1 MLQKLKQALVGTSL
15 GRVMITARNKVDI
28 LSAAI
33 HSPESVGTIANDQLA
48 SSLLPKLCRPGKTF
62 IDVGAHI
69 GSVIADVI
77 HHDDSINIIAFEAIP
92 EKTAALQRKFQRV
105 KIFQCAVGDRDGFV
119 SFFINTRKS
128 GYSSLGKSC
137 DSTDLKEITVPM
149 RRIDDWVQRDD
160 VDAIK
165 IDVEGAELGV
175 LLGAKKLI
183 EKSRP
188 VIMFESG
195 PMDNGLG
202 YTKEGIWNFFNDINY
217 TLHAPNRVA
226 HNDEG
231 LNLYGFIDGHVYP
244 RRATNYFA
252 IPKEKRDE
260 IRERATRQIEID
272 APDRSLNIDY

>member
-1 MLQKLKQALVGTSL
+1 MQKLKQMLVGTSI
-15 GRVMITARNKVDI
+15 GRIMMSARNKVVI
-28 LSAAI
+28 VSAAI
-33 HSPESVGTIANDQLA
+33 RSPESVGTIANDQLA
-48 SSLLPKLCRPGKTF
+48 SALLPNLCRPGKTF

-77 HHDDSINIIAFEAIP
+77 HHDSSINIIAFEAIP
-92 EKTAALQRKFQRV
+92 EKAGALRRKFPRAKV
-105 KIFQCAVGDRDGFV
+105 FQCAVGDQNSIV
-119 SFFINTRKS
+119 SFFINTKKS
-128 GYSSLGKSC
+128 GYSSLGKSG
-137 DSTDLKEITVPM
+137 DSSDLKEIYVP
-149 RRIDDWVQRDD
+149 IDRLDDLVKSSD
-160 VDAIK
+160 VDVIK

-202 YTKEGIWNFFNDINY
+202 YTKEGIWNFFNSLGY
-217 TLHAPNRVA
+217 TIHAPNRVA
-226 HNDEG
+226 HNDTG
-231 LNLYGFIDGHVYP
+231 ISLDGFIDGHVCP

-260 IRERATRQIEID
+260 IRERAIARTEID
-272 APDRSLNIDY
+272 EPDRSLNIDY